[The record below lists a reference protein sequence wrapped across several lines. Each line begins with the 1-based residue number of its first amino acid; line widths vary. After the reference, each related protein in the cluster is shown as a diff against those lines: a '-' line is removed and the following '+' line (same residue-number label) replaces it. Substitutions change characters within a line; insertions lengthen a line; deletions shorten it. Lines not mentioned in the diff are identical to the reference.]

1 MRNNIVDKEDG
12 GIGGDVVSD
21 DQMMKNLV
29 SGMQTSTKKSRKSAK
44 NNESIDDTK
53 GLFADAKVNDESGNL
68 QKLDD
73 VTSPV
78 TPDPAAEQN

>member
-1 MRNNIVDKEDG
+1 
-12 GIGGDVVSD
+12 
-21 DQMMKNLV
+21 
-29 SGMQTSTKKSRKSAK
+29 MQTSTKKSRKSTK

-78 TPDPAAEQN
+78 TPDPAAE